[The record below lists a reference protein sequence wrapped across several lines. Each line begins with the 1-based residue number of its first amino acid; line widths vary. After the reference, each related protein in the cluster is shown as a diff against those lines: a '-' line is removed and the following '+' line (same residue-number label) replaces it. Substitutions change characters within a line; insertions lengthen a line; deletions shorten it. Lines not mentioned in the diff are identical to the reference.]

1 MDILQHLPTLFMLVL
16 LQAILGID
24 NLLYISIE
32 SKKVE
37 LSQQRRVRQYGIFLA
52 MILRIVLL
60 FIVVQTLPLLKDE
73 VFAFGNPALIGGH
86 FSIHALTVLFGG
98 AFILYTAIKEIWHI
112 ITFDGED
119 EELSKR
125 KQSFAHTLVLIIV
138 MNLVFSVD
146 SILTAISLTEVL
158 WVMIVAILIGGLI
171 MIILA
176 DQVSDFLKKNRVY
189 EVLGLFILFIVGIM
203 LLSEGAHLGHMHLA
217 GEPIHAMP
225 KSTFYFV
232 VIVLIGI
239 DIIQT
244 RYQRNLSKSKK

>member
-1 MDILQHLPTLFMLVL
+1 MAIIEHLPTLFMLVL

-37 LSQQRRVRQYGIFLA
+37 LAKQKQVRQLGILLA
-52 MILRIVLL
+52 MVLRIALL
-60 FIVVQTLPLLKDE
+60 FLVVQILPLLKE
-73 VFAFGNPALIGGH
+73 EIFSFGNPAVINGR
-86 FSIHALTVLFGG
+86 FSIHALIVLIGG
-98 AFILYTAIKEIWHI
+98 AFILYTATKEIWHI
-112 ITFDGED
+112 ITYDGSEED
-119 EELSKR
+119 LAKG
-125 KQSFAHTLVLIIV
+125 KQSFTTTLLLIVV

-146 SILTAISLTEVL
+146 SILTAISLTDIL
-158 WVMIVAILIGGLI
+158 WVMVVAIVIGGLI

-176 DQVSDFLKKNRVY
+176 DRVSDFLKKNRVY

-217 GEPIHAMP
+217 GDPIHAMP

-239 DIIQT
+239 DVIQT
-244 RYQRNLSKSKK
+244 RYQRNLSKTR

>member
-1 MDILQHLPTLFMLVL
+1 MAIIEHLPTLFMLVL

-37 LSQQRRVRQYGIFLA
+37 MSQQKKVRQLGILLA
-52 MILRIVLL
+52 MVLRIALL
-60 FIVVQTLPLLKDE
+60 FLVVRILPLKEEIL
-73 VFAFGNPALIGGH
+73 AFGNPAVIDGR
-86 FSIHALTVLFGG
+86 FSIHALIVLIGG
-98 AFILYTAIKEIWHI
+98 GFILYTATKEIWHI
-112 ITFDGED
+112 ITYDGNEED
-119 EELSKR
+119 SAGG
-125 KQSFAHTLVLIIV
+125 KQSFTTTLSLIVV

-146 SILTAISLTEVL
+146 SILTAISLTKVL
-158 WVMIVAILIGGLI
+158 WVMIVAIVIGGLI

-176 DQVSDFLKKNRVY
+176 DRVSEFLKKNRVY

-217 GEPIHAMP
+217 GDPIHAMP

-239 DIIQT
+239 DIVQT
-244 RYQRNLSKSKK
+244 RYQRNLSKGK

>member
-1 MDILQHLPTLFMLVL
+1 MVIIEHLPTLFMLVI

-37 LSQQRRVRQYGIFLA
+37 LTQQKKVRKLGILLA
-52 MILRIVLL
+52 MVLRIALL
-60 FIVVQTLPLLKDE
+60 FLVVRILPLLKE
-73 VFAFGNPALIGGH
+73 EIFSFGNPAVIDGR
-86 FSIHALTVLFGG
+86 FSIHALIVLIGG
-98 AFILYTAIKEIWHI
+98 GFILYTATKEIWHI
-112 ITFDGED
+112 ITYDGSE
-119 EELSKR
+119 EELVKG
-125 KQSFAHTLVLIIV
+125 KQSFSTTLALIVV

-146 SILTAISLTEVL
+146 SILTAISLTDVL
-158 WVMIVAILIGGLI
+158 WVMVVAIMIGGLI

-176 DQVSDFLKKNRVY
+176 DQVSEFLKKNRVY

-217 GEPIHAMP
+217 GDPIHAMP

-239 DIIQT
+239 DVIQT
-244 RYQRNLSKSKK
+244 RYQRNLSKGK